1 MDVKELYK
9 TGTKTHILIEGARVH
24 NLKNVT
30 VAIPRNKLVVIT
42 GLSGSGKSSL
52 AFDTLYAE
60 GQRRY
65 VESLSAYARQF
76 LGKLNKP
83 EVDHIRGIS
92 PAIAIEQKVI
102 SRNPRSTVG
111 TVTEIYDYLKLLFSR
126 TGRTYSPVSGKEV
139 KRESV
144 KDVLEFINGFKKGS
158 KTVLLCPLLI
168 KNDRPLAR
176 QIELLTQQGF
186 TKLELNGEIFP
197 IEEIQPKKIKKTDN
211 LFIVIDRFIVDAENE
226 ENNSRIADSTETAFN
241 EGDGECVI
249 EILNEKK
256 GRRTFSKRFE
266 ADGIVFEEPNVHFF
280 TFNNP
285 IGACRTCEGFG
296 SVIGIDEDLVMP
308 NKGLSVFEDAI
319 ACWRGET
326 MSEWKKPLVMN
337 AHKFNFPVHKPI
349 HQLTKEQKKLLWDG
363 NKYFDGLN
371 KFFRFLESN
380 MYKIQYRVM
389 LSRYR
394 GKTVCPDCNGT
405 RLRKDASY
413 VKIDKHSINELMILP
428 VDDIF
433 NFFSEI
439 KLNDHDQKIA
449 KRILIEITSRLKFL
463 KDVGLGYLSLNR
475 PANTLSGGESQRIN
489 LATSLGSS
497 LVGSMYILDEPSIGL
512 HPRDTQRLITVL
524 KSLRDLGNTVIVV
537 EHDEEIMKAADSII
551 DMGPMAGSHG
561 GEVVF
566 CGEHNGLVTAEGS
579 ITADYLTGRKNIA
592 VPEKVRKWKDYI
604 ELKGVRENN
613 LKDIDVKIPLEVLT
627 VITGVSGSGKSSLIK
642 RVLSPALTK
651 HFGGYGDKSGQFDSM
666 KGSFGKLQ
674 AVEFIDQ
681 NPIGKSSR
689 SNPVTYIKAFDDIRA
704 LFSQQQLS
712 KIRGFKPSHFSFNVE
727 GGRCEMCEG
736 EGSITVEMQFMAD
749 VHLLCEDCKGKRYKD
764 EVIEVQYNGL
774 SIYDVLNLT
783 IDDAVEFFRHESK
796 SSNDPEAKI
805 ASKLNTLQEVGLGY
819 VKLGQ
824 ASSTLSG
831 GEAQRIKL
839 ASFLGMEKGG
849 MNTLFIF
856 DEPTTGLHF
865 HDIQKLLYALQSLI
879 DRGNSILVIEHN
891 TDVIKCADWVI
902 DLGPE
907 GGEGGGNIVFE
918 GTPKGLTTCKSSYT
932 GKYLKEKF

>member
-1 MDVKELYK
+1 MEVKESNK
-9 TGTKTHILIEGARVH
+9 ISVKSHILIEGARVH

-76 LGKLNKP
+76 LGKLDKP

-111 TVTEIYDYLKLLFSR
+111 TVTEIYDYLKLLFAR
-126 TGRTYSPVSGKEV
+126 IGKTHSPVSGKEV

-144 KDVLEFINGFKKGS
+144 KDVIEYINGFKTGT
-158 KTVLLCPLLI
+158 KTILMCPLVL
-168 KNDRPLAR
+168 KNDRALSK
-176 QIELLTQQGF
+176 QLDLLTQQGF
-186 TKLELNGEIFP
+186 TKIELNGEVFP
-197 IEEIQPKKIKKTDN
+197 IEEIQPKKIKKQDE
-211 LFIVIDRFIVDAENE
+211 LFIVIDRFVVQQGNE
-226 ENNSRIADSTETAFN
+226 ENESRIADSTETAFN
-241 EGDGECVI
+241 EGDGECVV
-249 EILNEKK
+249 EIWNEKRS
-256 GRRTFSKRFE
+256 RRKFSKRFE
-266 ADGIVFEEPNVHFF
+266 ADGFVFDEPTVHFF

-285 IGACRTCEGFG
+285 VGACKTCEGFG

-326 MSEWKKPLVMN
+326 MSEWKKPLVMH
-337 AHKFNFPVHKPI
+337 AQKFNFPIHKPI
-349 HQLTKEQKKLLWDG
+349 HQLTKDQKKLLWEG
-363 NKYFDGLN
+363 NKHFDGLN
-371 KFFRFLESN
+371 HFFKFLESN

-394 GKTVCPDCNGT
+394 GKTLCPDCNGT

-413 VKIDKHSINELMILP
+413 VKINKRSINELMVMP
-428 VDDIF
+428 VTELSD
-433 NFFSEI
+433 FFIDI
-439 KLNDHDQKIA
+439 KLNEQDLKIG
-449 KRILIEITSRLKFL
+449 KRILLEISSRLKFL
-463 KDVGLGYLSLNR
+463 QDVGLGYLSLNR

-512 HPRDTQRLITVL
+512 HSRDTKRLITVL

-537 EHDEEIMKAADSII
+537 EHDEEIMKAADEII
-551 DMGPMAGSHG
+551 DMGPMAGSNG

-566 CGEHNGLVTAEGS
+566 FGEHNALITAEGS
-579 ITADYLTGRKNIA
+579 ITADYLTGRKIIA
-592 VPEKVRKWKDYI
+592 IPEKVRKWKDYI

-613 LKDIDVKIPLEVLT
+613 LKDIDVKIPLEILT
-627 VITGVSGSGKSSLIK
+627 VITGVSGSGKSSLVK
-642 RVLSPALTK
+642 RVLAPALTK
-651 HFGGYGDKSGQFDSM
+651 HFGGYGDKNGQFDALT
-666 KGSFGKLQ
+666 GSFGKLQ
-674 AVEFIDQ
+674 AIEFIDQ

-689 SNPVTYIKAFDDIRA
+689 SNPVTYIKAFDDIRN

-774 SIYDVLNLT
+774 SIYDVLSLT
-783 IDDAVEFFRHESK
+783 IDEAVSFSE
-796 SSNDPEAKI
+796 KI
-805 ASKLNTLQEVGLGY
+805 QNP
-819 VKLGQ
+819 
-824 ASSTLSG
+824 
-831 GEAQRIKL
+831 
-839 ASFLGMEKGG
+839 
-849 MNTLFIF
+849 
-856 DEPTTGLHF
+856 PTTLNR
-865 HDIQKLLYALQSLI
+865 K
-879 DRGNSILVIEHN
+879 
-891 TDVIKCADWVI
+891 
-902 DLGPE
+902 
-907 GGEGGGNIVFE
+907 
-918 GTPKGLTTCKSSYT
+918 
-932 GKYLKEKF
+932 